1 MARRKKGLQLNL
13 KAFRPSRFFVQKGRV
28 LWARVFTFLG
38 VLLALAIWQS
48 DLSKRQEV
56 AMAPAQEQAF
66 TDLSREQFIAR
77 IAPEAQTLQTQ
88 YGVLASISIAQ
99 AALESNWGQSQL
111 AAKYNNFFGVKA
123 VGNTPSVTLETQ
135 EYVDG
140 QWVTIHAA
148 FRHYATWQESMVD
161 HAQLLAHGT
170 TDNPQRYQAVITAQN
185 YQNAAHALVSGGYAT
200 DPSYATKIIEM
211 IETYELN
218 QYDKK

>member
-1 MARRKKGLQLNL
+1 MARRKKGMQLNL
-13 KAFRPSRFFVQKGRV
+13 KTLRLSHFFVQKGRV
-28 LWARVFTFLG
+28 LWRRVFTVLG
-38 VLLALAIWQS
+38 ILLALAIWQS
-48 DLSKRQEV
+48 DLFKRQEV
-56 AMAPAQEQAF
+56 AVEPVQDQSFMA
-66 TDLSREQFIAR
+66 LNREQFIAR
-77 IAPEAQTLQTQ
+77 IAPEAEMLQGQ
-88 YGVLASISIAQ
+88 FGVPASISIAQ
-99 AALESNWGQSQL
+99 AALESNWGHSQL

-123 VGNTPSVTLETQ
+123 VGNTPSVTLATQ

-148 FRHYATWQESMVD
+148 FRHYDTWQASMVD

-170 TDNPQRYQAVITAQN
+170 TDNPQRYQAVLTAQT
-185 YQNAAHALVSGGYAT
+185 YQSAAHGLVSGGYAT